1 MVKKKKNANLANMGS
16 KIFTE
21 REKQSLLLN
30 AIDIVHEAGKIT
42 IGYFKQNLVIENKDE
57 NFFNP
62 VTVADRS
69 AEKKNQRND

>member
-1 MVKKKKNANLANMGS
+1 MGS

-62 VTVADRS
+62 VTVADQQKKKS
-69 AEKKNQRND
+69 EK

>member
-1 MVKKKKNANLANMGS
+1 MGS

-21 REKQSLLLN
+21 QEKQSLFLN

-42 IGYFKQNLVIENKDE
+42 IGYFRQNLIIENKEE

-62 VTVADRS
+62 VKVAD
-69 AEKKNQRND
+69 K